1 MKTSRYIL
9 IAAAGL
15 LIGLSNTALARP
27 KVNADINHGGH
38 QGFNVGHRAD
48 YGRGSYSTPARYD
61 YGRGSYR
68 TPPRYN
74 YCEPA
79 WGRRDYR
86 PQRQTIIL
94 GGLSRQTGF
103 AGFLQLIISN

>member
-9 IAAAGL
+9 IAAASL
-15 LIGLSNTALARP
+15 VIGLSNAALARP
-27 KVNADINHGGH
+27 KAQVDINHGGH
-38 QGFNVGHRAD
+38 QGFN
-48 YGRGSYSTPARYD
+48 GSYRAD

-94 GGLSRQTGF
+94 SGLSQQTGF
-103 AGFLQLIISN
+103 VGFLQLIISN